1 MKISQVNLNIKLRD
15 DQIQSAFKKKTIRLN
30 VSGEDLVPEP
40 TGEAA
45 ETDEEA
51 GGTANEGSAAAASA
65 GSHHER
71 CGLDDRRNGE
81 LRRWRNGRDAGR
93 PDARQRR
100 RFLFFVHGH
109 VDAGSTAPAN
119 VVRVDVDITVH
130 VVRAT
135 HATPRA
141 TAALIAAFTAT
152 LIATLVAVP
161 DTIFISIGASASVGN
176 NSSEYG
182 A

>member
-1 MKISQVNLNIKLRD
+1 M
-15 DQIQSAFKKKTIRLN
+15 N

-65 GSHHER
+65 GSHRHYER
-71 CGLDDRRNGE
+71 RGHDDRRNGE

-100 RFLFFVHGH
+100 RRFLFFGHGN
-109 VDAGSTAPAN
+109 VDAGSTAPTN

-152 LIATLVAVP
+152 LIATPVAVP